1 MLGYGR
7 TDIGCVRPKNEDS
20 IYVSNEPVGKLDNLY
35 IVADGMGGHRAGQV
49 ASNTAIEAFLAYLNK
64 YQPDSTDEPLD
75 MIIGAVN
82 MANDAVYKLGRTYE
96 EYSEMGTTIIGAT
109 VVGNNMYVAHVGDSR
124 LYKISDGKIEQV
136 TNDHSLV
143 AEMVRAGQI
152 TEEEARNHPQ
162 RNCITRAV
170 GTDSSVVTDGLIV
183 KVKENDIILICS
195 DGLSTMLEDDEI
207 CNIASAGGFS
217 LEDRAS
223 MLVEALKKMVDLTTF
238 PLLLLT
244 FKEVSLCKLEKGQ
257 VISDRYKIVETLG
270 RGGMAIVYK
279 ANDLKLGRDVTFKV
293 LKSDYIEDK
302 GFIKRFNTEA
312 RAVHSLP
319 TLTLSMSMMLAM
331 MVIFIILLWN
341 I

>member
-217 LEDRAS
+217 LEDRTS
-223 MLVEALKKMVDLTTF
+223 MLVEAAKKNGGFDNI
-238 PLLLLT
+238 
-244 FKEVSLCKLEKGQ
+244 S
-257 VISDRYKIVETLG
+257 VI
-270 RGGMAIVYK
+270 
-279 ANDLKLGRDVTFKV
+279 
-293 LKSDYIEDK
+293 
-302 GFIKRFNTEA
+302 
-312 RAVHSLP
+312 
-319 TLTLSMSMMLAM
+319 
-331 MVIFIILLWN
+331 IID

>member
-124 LYKISDGKIEQV
+124 LYKISEGKIEQV

-170 GTDSSVVTDGLIV
+170 GTDSLVVTDGLIV

-223 MLVEALKKMVDLTTF
+223 MLVEAAKKNGGFDNI
-238 PLLLLT
+238 
-244 FKEVSLCKLEKGQ
+244 S
-257 VISDRYKIVETLG
+257 VI
-270 RGGMAIVYK
+270 
-279 ANDLKLGRDVTFKV
+279 
-293 LKSDYIEDK
+293 
-302 GFIKRFNTEA
+302 
-312 RAVHSLP
+312 
-319 TLTLSMSMMLAM
+319 
-331 MVIFIILLWN
+331 IID

>member
-64 YQPDSTDEPLD
+64 YQPDSTEEPLD
-75 MIIGAVN
+75 MLIGAVN

-96 EYSEMGTTIIGAT
+96 EYSEMGTTMIGAT

-143 AEMVRAGQI
+143 AEMVRAGQL

-183 KVKENDIILICS
+183 RIKEKDIILICS

-217 LEDRAS
+217 IEDRTD
-223 MLVEALKKMVDLTTF
+223 MLIDAAKNNGGFDNISV
-238 PLLLLT
+238 
-244 FKEVSLCKLEKGQ
+244 
-257 VISDRYKIVETLG
+257 VIIDI
-270 RGGMAIVYK
+270 
-279 ANDLKLGRDVTFKV
+279 
-293 LKSDYIEDK
+293 
-302 GFIKRFNTEA
+302 
-312 RAVHSLP
+312 
-319 TLTLSMSMMLAM
+319 
-331 MVIFIILLWN
+331 
-341 I
+341 